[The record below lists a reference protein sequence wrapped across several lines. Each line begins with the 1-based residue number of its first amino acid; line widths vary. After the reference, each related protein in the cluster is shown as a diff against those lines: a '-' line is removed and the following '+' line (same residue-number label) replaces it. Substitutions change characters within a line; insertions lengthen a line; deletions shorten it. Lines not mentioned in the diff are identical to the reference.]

1 MAGGPRAYGAGV
13 ERALYRLARGSCYYP
28 DCAQR
33 VIVAVEGTPIVAVEI
48 AHIRGAKLGSARYD
62 AAMTDEERAAFANLI
77 LLCSAHHKLV
87 DRIRPED
94 FSVEVLE
101 SWKQA
106 NEPEDGIEALA
117 ASGLTDNVLDE
128 VIEEVV
134 TRLGPMREVE
144 VDLLAGVVMNGRE
157 VASIGDLTDLRTLLE
172 INENLLTNPRVLV
185 ANIRNTGALPASV
198 EGVDLWLVIGEEADN
213 TVFSLVGR
221 NDFGSSNPPLPQRLR
236 DGDAVRWFTK
246 VETMSAI
253 VAAARTQDLT
263 VTGIRARVNLG
274 SGEVINSALLA
285 WIDLD

>member
-1 MAGGPRAYGAGV
+1 
-13 ERALYRLARGSCYYP
+13 
-28 DCAQR
+28 
-33 VIVAVEGTPIVAVEI
+33 
-48 AHIRGAKLGSARYD
+48 
-62 AAMTDEERAAFANLI
+62 MTDEERAAFANLI

-94 FSVEVLE
+94 FSVEMLE

-117 ASGLTDNVLDE
+117 VSGLTDTVLDE

-134 TRLGPMREVE
+134 TRLGPIREVE

-172 INENLLTNPRVLV
+172 INENLLTHPRVLV
-185 ANIRNTGALPASV
+185 ANIRNMGALPASV
-198 EGVDLWLVIGEEADN
+198 EGVDLWVVIGEEADN

-221 NDFGSSNPPLPQRLR
+221 NDFGSSNPPLPYRLL

-246 VETMSAI
+246 VETTSAM
-253 VAAARTQDLT
+253 VAAARAQDLT
-263 VTGIRARVNLG
+263 VTGIRARVHLG
-274 SGEVINSALLA
+274 SGEVINSGLLA
-285 WIDLD
+285 WVDLD